1 VKVIKS
7 PLNVLI
13 IGTGMYV
20 SGRGTEGYGT
30 ILPAVYEWMRKGS
43 QGDIYIAGSRS
54 EGIEEI
60 KKKVRELNELYGFT
74 ITPKY
79 FPDGVADDNKAYLKA
94 TKMIP
99 RPACALIVT
108 PDNIHRKVAGDT
120 IQNGLH
126 SLVVKPLAPTLKEVE
141 ELVKLQEAHQV
152 YCAVEF
158 HKRLDRPNI
167 RLRDSIE
174 NGKIGD
180 PLYFIVEYSQRKS
193 IPKERFRDWV
203 ESTNIFQYLGIHYV
217 DIVHFA
223 TGAIPRRAMAIGQK
237 SYLASHGIDTYD
249 SIQAVVEW
257 ETLSGEMFVS
267 TFNTNWIDPESTS
280 AMSDQKIKVV
290 GTKGRFEADQ
300 KRRGIFIVND
310 KDGIEEPNPD
320 FCTMYGTGE
329 GNTTF
334 QGYGIESI
342 IQFLRDVV
350 DIEAGKIRIN
360 DLEGKRPT
368 FKESVIPTI
377 VLEAVNRSLN
387 ENGEWIT
394 TNLTESRFG
403 FIKRVLDEQ
412 K

>member
-1 VKVIKS
+1 MIENT
-7 PLNVLI
+7 PLNILI
-13 IGTGMYV
+13 VGTGMYV
-20 SGRGTEGYGT
+20 SGRGSEGYGT
-30 ILPAVYEWMRKGS
+30 ILPAVYEWWRKNS
-43 QGDIYIAGSRS
+43 QGNLYIAGARS
-54 EGIEEI
+54 EGVDDI
-60 KKKVRELNELYGFT
+60 KEKVRALNELYGFT

-79 FPDGVADDNKAYLKA
+79 FPEDGVCNPDAYLQALK
-94 TKMIP
+94 KIP
-99 RPACALIVT
+99 RPACALVVT
-108 PDNIHRKVAGDT
+108 PDNIHRKIAGDA
-120 IQNGLH
+120 IKNGLH
-126 SLVVKPLAPTLKEVE
+126 SLVVKPLASTLEEVKE
-141 ELVKLQEAHQV
+141 LIRLQERHRV

-158 HKRLDRPNI
+158 HKRLDRSNI
-167 RLRDSIE
+167 KLKDCIE
-174 NGKIGD
+174 SGKIGD
-180 PLYFIVEYSQRKS
+180 PLYFVVEYSQRKS
-193 IPKERFRDWV
+193 IPIDRFRDWV
-203 ESTNIFQYLGIHYV
+203 DSTNVFQYLGIHYV
-217 DIVHFA
+217 DILYYA
-223 TGAIPRRAMAIGQK
+223 TGAVPRRAMALGQK

-249 SIQAVVEW
+249 SIQAVIEW
-257 ETLSGEMFVS
+257 EASSGEVFIS
-267 TFNTNWIDPESTS
+267 TFLVNWIDPERTS
-280 AMSDQKIKVV
+280 AVSDQKIKVI
-290 GTKGRFEADQ
+290 GTMGRYEADQ

-329 GNTTF
+329 KNITF
-334 QGYGIESI
+334 RGYGIESI
-342 IQFLRDVV
+342 IQFLSDVV

>member
-1 VKVIKS
+1 MIENT
-7 PLNVLI
+7 PLNILI
-13 IGTGMYV
+13 VGTGMYV
-20 SGRGTEGYGT
+20 SGRGSEGYGT
-30 ILPAVYEWMRKGS
+30 ILPAVYEWWRKNS
-43 QGDIYIAGSRS
+43 QGNLYIAGARS
-54 EGIEEI
+54 EGVDDI
-60 KKKVRELNELYGFT
+60 KEKVRALNELYGFT

-79 FPDGVADDNKAYLKA
+79 FPEDGVCNPDAYLQALK
-94 TKMIP
+94 KIP
-99 RPACALIVT
+99 RPACALVVT
-108 PDNIHRKVAGDT
+108 PDNIHRKIAGDA
-120 IQNGLH
+120 IKNGLH
-126 SLVVKPLAPTLKEVE
+126 SLVVKPLASTLEEVKE
-141 ELVKLQEAHQV
+141 LIRLQERHRV

-158 HKRLDRPNI
+158 HKRLDRSNI
-167 RLRDSIE
+167 KLKDCIE
-174 NGKIGD
+174 SGKIGD
-180 PLYFIVEYSQRKS
+180 PLYFVVEYSQRKS
-193 IPKERFRDWV
+193 IPIDRFRDWV
-203 ESTNIFQYLGIHYV
+203 DSTNVFQYLGIHYV
-217 DIVHFA
+217 DIIYYA
-223 TGAIPRRAMAIGQK
+223 TGAVPRRAMAIGQK

-249 SIQAVVEW
+249 SIQAVIEW
-257 ETLSGEMFVS
+257 EASSGEVFIS
-267 TFNTNWIDPESTS
+267 TFLVNWIDPERTS
-280 AMSDQKIKVV
+280 AVSDQKIKVI
-290 GTKGRFEADQ
+290 GTMGRYEADQ

-329 GNTTF
+329 KNITF
-334 QGYGIESI
+334 RGYGIESI
-342 IQFLRDVV
+342 IQFLSDVV

>member
-1 VKVIKS
+1 MIENT
-7 PLNVLI
+7 PLNILI
-13 IGTGMYV
+13 VGTGMHV

-30 ILPAVYEWMRKGS
+30 ILPAVYEWWRKGPH
-43 QGDIYIAGSRS
+43 GNLYIVGARS
-54 EGIEEI
+54 EGIDEI
-60 KKKVRELNELYGFT
+60 KEKVRVLNELYGFT
-74 ITPKY
+74 ITPIY
-79 FPDGVADDNKAYLKA
+79 FPEDGVCNPDAYLQALK
-94 TKMIP
+94 KIP
-99 RPACALIVT
+99 RPACALVVT
-108 PDNIHRKVAGDT
+108 PDNIHRKIAGDAIEKGFHT
-120 IQNGLH
+120 
-126 SLVVKPLAPTLKEVE
+126 LVVKPLAPTLKEVE
-141 ELVKLQEAHQV
+141 DLIKLQEKYRV

-158 HKRLDRPNI
+158 HKRLDRSNI
-167 RLRDSIE
+167 KLKDCIE
-174 NGKIGD
+174 SGKIGS
-180 PLYFIVEYSQRKS
+180 PLYFVIEYSQRKS
-193 IPKERFRDWV
+193 IPIDRFRDWV

-217 DIVHFA
+217 DIVYYA
-223 TGAIPRRAMAIGQK
+223 TGAVPRRAMAIGQK

-249 SIQAVVEW
+249 SIQAVIEW
-257 ETLSGEMFVS
+257 EASSGEVFVS
-267 TFNTNWIDPESTS
+267 TFFVNWIDPESTS
-280 AMSDQKIKVV
+280 AMSDQKIKAV
-290 GTKGRFEADQ
+290 GTKGRYEADQ

-329 GNTTF
+329 SNTTF

-368 FKESVIPTI
+368 FKASVIPTI

-394 TNLTESRFG
+394 TNLTEGRFG
-403 FIKRVLDEQ
+403 FIKRVLNEQ